1 MPQHN
6 AVNRHKPLGAM
17 MEIKIKATDV
27 LEVLKKIKVCAPAKC
42 IAFKIGGTTS
52 RAVATAARGLVGA
65 GLISIR
71 YRRGIAQY
79 RYERST
85 PKKIELIKQREINMS
100 EFYEHKRSELIAAHI
115 ADLMR
120 LECSIERPEN
130 IREAICESSIAD
142 IEALRT
148 IIANRHGFESEAVFF
163 ETLGR
168 RLFCRITGYM
178 EGCAEYMAE
187 RTVPSVHDLQ
197 EDDKADA
204 AAAREAI

>member
-1 MPQHN
+1 
-6 AVNRHKPLGAM
+6 
-17 MEIKIKATDV
+17 
-27 LEVLKKIKVCAPAKC
+27 
-42 IAFKIGGTTS
+42 
-52 RAVATAARGLVGA
+52 
-65 GLISIR
+65 
-71 YRRGIAQY
+71 
-79 RYERST
+79 
-85 PKKIELIKQREINMS
+85 MS